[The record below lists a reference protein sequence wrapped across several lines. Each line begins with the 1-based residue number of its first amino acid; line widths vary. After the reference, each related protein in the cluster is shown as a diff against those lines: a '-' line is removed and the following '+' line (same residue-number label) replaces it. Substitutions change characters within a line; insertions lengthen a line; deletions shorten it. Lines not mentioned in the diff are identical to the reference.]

1 MTCTAV
7 IIQARMAST
16 RLPGKVLLDLGGR
29 TVLSHVIERSLAIDN
44 ADVVCIAVPEGDACE
59 PIALEAERCG
69 AMVFRGSENDV
80 LDRYYQ
86 AAVSLGADVILRI
99 TSDCPLIDPT
109 VASQVIAL
117 RADTGADFA
126 TNNRPPSWPHGLDC
140 EAFTFSLL
148 ERAWKEAVEAV
159 DREHVS
165 PYMRRHP
172 DIHFVNLE
180 GPGGSLTDHRWTID
194 YPEDLDFA
202 RALFAQLPPGPPIA
216 GMAEMLA
223 VLRDRPDISNLNQI
237 HHMVHESD
245 AIPAH
250 DRLRYAGKDAG

>member
-1 MTCTAV
+1 
-7 IIQARMAST
+7 MAST

-29 TVLSHVIERSLAIDN
+29 TVLSHVIERSMAIDN
-44 ADVVCIAVPEGDACE
+44 ADVVCIAVPESAECD
-59 PIALEAERCG
+59 PVALEAERCG
-69 AMVFRGSENDV
+69 ASVFRGSENDV

-86 AAVSLGADVILRI
+86 ASSSLGADVILRI
-99 TSDCPLIDPT
+99 TSDCPMIDP
-109 VASQVIAL
+109 VLAARVIAL

-140 EAFTFSLL
+140 EAFTFSWL
-148 ERAWKEAVEAV
+148 ERAWKEAVEPI

-180 GPGGSLTDHRWTID
+180 GPGGALVDHRWTID

-202 RALFAQLPPGPPIA
+202 RALFAELPPGPPIV

-223 VLRDRPDISNLNQI
+223 VMQDRPDILSLNKMR
-237 HHMVHESD
+237 HTAHEPES
-245 AIPAH
+245 IPAH
-250 DRLRYAGKDAG
+250 DHLRYTRNDAG